1 MSKVLFVLSS
11 HSELGTT
18 GRKTGYYVPET
29 AHPYAVL
36 TREGINV
43 DFVSPQGGQP
53 PQDGIDRSDPVQ
65 AAFLDDPAITERL
78 STTLRPQDV
87 NPTDY
92 EAVLFVG
99 GHGAM
104 WDFPDNAQLASIATE
119 VYEQGGVVS
128 AVCHGPAGLVNI
140 KLTDGSYLVAGK
152 TVAAFSDDE
161 ESAVGL
167 DAEVPFLLASKLVE
181 RGAQHTQADNFHAHV
196 EVDGRLVT
204 GQNPASASPLAEQV
218 VKVIRARTPT
228 GSSA

>member
-36 TREGINV
+36 TREGIDV

-78 STTLRPQDV
+78 ATTRRPQDV

-92 EAVLFVG
+92 MAVLFVG

-119 VYEQGGVVS
+119 VYERGGVVS

-161 ESAVGL
+161 ERAVGL

-181 RGAQHTQADNFHAHV
+181 RGAQHTQADNFQAHV

-218 VKVIRARTPT
+218 VKVLRACTPA